1 MRFLSVIVFGFF
13 IYFMYLCK
21 SKVMFDPI
29 LNDLYFGFFTQGP
42 ILAISIVE
50 FQPNKRLLISSC
62 KGNKKKKVANYSFS
76 LIYS

>member
-42 ILAISIVE
+42 TCYFNCRIPT
-50 FQPNKRLLISSC
+50 Q
-62 KGNKKKKVANYSFS
+62 
-76 LIYS
+76 